1 MISCIP
7 TLIDYQAP
15 DLIYQHGGEP
25 GEEGGVENGESSPF
39 PFAWFILDADAGGD
53 AREVEEDEEHEGEG
67 DEWCHATGGDVAM
80 IEHCHGACHNLFGS
94 DTCNEGDSLKGRD
107 CSLPFM
113 FYTASSLGSIF
124 IPGCKGSV
132 SRFSAFLME

>member
-1 MISCIP
+1 MVRIIYTMISCIP

-25 GEEGGVENGESSPF
+25 
-39 PFAWFILDADAGGD
+39 
-53 AREVEEDEEHEGEG
+53 G

>member
-1 MISCIP
+1 M
-7 TLIDYQAP
+7 TL
-15 DLIYQHGGEP
+15 
-25 GEEGGVENGESSPF
+25 
-39 PFAWFILDADAGGD
+39 
-53 AREVEEDEEHEGEG
+53 
-67 DEWCHATGGDVAM
+67 AT
-80 IEHCHGACHNLFGS
+80 IHGAGAAVATAILSCDLS
-94 DTCNEGDSLKGRD
+94 IDVVDKDDCNEGDSLKGRD